1 MPGPRALLTGLATA
15 RLGGYAFQAPC
26 ANEAIHGATGGG
38 GPPAPGCAPGGGG
51 ALPPAVCELL
61 FAEAYGALQ
70 GWAPSEAELRQ
81 ICERVL
87 SPRPLRGAGAP
98 GSNEEA
104 CAAFGARA
112 APAPARAD
120 GGPVRRGG
128 RRG

>member
-1 MPGPRALLTGLATA
+1 MPGPRGLLTGLATV

-26 ANEAIHGATGGG
+26 ANEAIHGA
-38 GPPAPGCAPGGGG
+38 PPAPRGAPGGGG
-51 ALPPAVCELL
+51 ELPPAVCELL

-87 SPRPLRGAGAP
+87 SPRLLSDAGAP
-98 GSNEEA
+98 GSTEEA

-112 APAPARAD
+112 AR
-120 GGPVRRGG
+120 V
-128 RRG
+128 